1 MGRVAVD
8 AQICLLPPVTFQYTG
23 FVCPDRRSV
32 LVSPR
37 RFLVLG
43 SVGLGDPV
51 FLELWV
57 CNLLHMRCSY
67 SICGLVGA
75 RLEGPDLRYLR
86 LEGVVGCRLLL
97 HCDIN

>member
-1 MGRVAVD
+1 MTKYENNFVSVVYSSLKRPHGPLFVMNERERDYISSTRYVGRVAVD
-8 AQICLLPPVTFQYTG
+8 AQIRLLPPVTFQYTG

-51 FLELWV
+51 F
-57 CNLLHMRCSY
+57 
-67 SICGLVGA
+67 GA
-75 RLEGPDLRYLR
+75 PM
-86 LEGVVGCRLLL
+86 
-97 HCDIN
+97 